1 MNAKILFL
9 LLSSYAIYGFLMY
22 VCLKPKDN
30 TDNQTEAK
38 SYPNKIDEL
47 LEKFEENKLIESV
60 ENNTMED
67 ILSALNDITNK
78 GTVNKNKIIII
89 KYY

>member
-30 TDNQTEAK
+30 TDDQTEAK
-38 SYPNKIDEL
+38 LYSNKIDEL
-47 LEKFEENKLIESV
+47 LEKLEKNKVIESV

-67 ILSALNDITNK
+67 ILSALNDIANK
-78 GTVNKNKIIII
+78 HSVNRH
-89 KYY
+89 